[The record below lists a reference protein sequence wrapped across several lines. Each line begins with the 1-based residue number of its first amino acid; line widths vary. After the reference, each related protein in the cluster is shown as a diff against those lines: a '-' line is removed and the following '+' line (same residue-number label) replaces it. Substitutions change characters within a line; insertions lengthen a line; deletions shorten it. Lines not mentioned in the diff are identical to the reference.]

1 MCTCSQTSL
10 IESQNCYMPPV
21 IEPDLSPHE
30 LGSAEL
36 VTQQTGQILLELGNL
51 FINTPPF
58 NEHIDEKTGRLLISI
73 GNKLI
78 SRK

>member
-1 MCTCSQTSL
+1 MCSCSQTSL
-10 IESQNCYMPPV
+10 IECQNSYMQPPQM
-21 IEPDLSPHE
+21 EE
-30 LGSAEL
+30 FRSAEL
-36 VTQQTGQILLELGNL
+36 VTQQTGQILLEMGNL